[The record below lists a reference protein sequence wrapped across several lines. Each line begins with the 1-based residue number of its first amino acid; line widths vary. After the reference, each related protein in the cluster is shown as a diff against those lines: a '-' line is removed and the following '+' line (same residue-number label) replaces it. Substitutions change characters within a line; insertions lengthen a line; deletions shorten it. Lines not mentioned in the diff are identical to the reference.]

1 MQRQNPLSGFAA
13 RRLNR
18 RIAALAVFLC
28 DEHAHIKIMVGCA
41 GEPKGSPGFLLT
53 GTANSVHLTT
63 PSFAAKGGDF

>member
-1 MQRQNPLSGFAA
+1 
-13 RRLNR
+13 
-18 RIAALAVFLC
+18 
-28 DEHAHIKIMVGCA
+28 MVGCA